1 MVLFSVGIVMFLWGF
16 WSAVQRSRTEELAV
30 TSVYFLTGG
39 CAPTSVRLQMN
50 SALIIQVITAFTTT
64 FWRSSGPDGNPG
76 SSLAL
81 GILVPML
88 GLGMNGLWA
97 STHGTFGERVLD
109 TSRLSP
115 NDESE

>member
-1 MVLFSVGIVMFLWGF
+1 
-16 WSAVQRSRTEELAV
+16 
-30 TSVYFLTGG
+30 
-39 CAPTSVRLQMN
+39 
-50 SALIIQVITAFTTT
+50 
-64 FWRSSGPDGNPG
+64 
-76 SSLAL
+76 
-81 GILVPML
+81 ML